1 MEECSS
7 IGRAPVS
14 KTGGW
19 GFESLLACH
28 PHPPPACR
36 GRERN
41 GRDVTM
47 SGVIGFWDQSRTFL
61 AQVRNEL
68 ERVTWPSK
76 KEVYATTFV
85 VILTSVFFGMYLWGV
100 DLLLNVL
107 IGWVFA
113 AFGVA

>member
-1 MEECSS
+1 
-7 IGRAPVS
+7 
-14 KTGGW
+14 
-19 GFESLLACH
+19 
-28 PHPPPACR
+28 
-36 GRERN
+36 
-41 GRDVTM
+41 M

-68 ERVTWPSK
+68 ERVTWPSN
-76 KEVYATTFV
+76 KEVDATTFV

>member
-1 MEECSS
+1 
-7 IGRAPVS
+7 
-14 KTGGW
+14 
-19 GFESLLACH
+19 
-28 PHPPPACR
+28 
-36 GRERN
+36 
-41 GRDVTM
+41 M
-47 SGVIGFWDQSRTFL
+47 SGVIGFWDQARTFL

-68 ERVTWPSK
+68 DRVTWPSK

-107 IGWVFA
+107 IGWVFT

>member
-1 MEECSS
+1 
-7 IGRAPVS
+7 
-14 KTGGW
+14 
-19 GFESLLACH
+19 
-28 PHPPPACR
+28 
-36 GRERN
+36 
-41 GRDVTM
+41 M

-61 AQVRNEL
+61 TQVRNEL
-68 ERVTWPSK
+68 DRVTWPSK

-107 IGWVFA
+107 IGWVFS

>member
-1 MEECSS
+1 
-7 IGRAPVS
+7 
-14 KTGGW
+14 
-19 GFESLLACH
+19 
-28 PHPPPACR
+28 
-36 GRERN
+36 
-41 GRDVTM
+41 M
-47 SGVIGFWDQSRTFL
+47 SGVIEFWDQSRTFL

>member
-1 MEECSS
+1 
-7 IGRAPVS
+7 
-14 KTGGW
+14 
-19 GFESLLACH
+19 
-28 PHPPPACR
+28 
-36 GRERN
+36 
-41 GRDVTM
+41 M

-61 AQVRNEL
+61 TQVRNEL

-85 VILTSVFFGMYLWGV
+85 VILTSIFFGMYLWGI

-107 IGWVFA
+107 VGWVFN

>member
-1 MEECSS
+1 MVEHRSPKPGAGGSS
-7 IGRAPVS
+7 PSWPAIHILH
-14 KTGGW
+14 
-19 GFESLLACH
+19 LLAGV
-28 PHPPPACR
+28 

-61 AQVRNEL
+61 TQVRNEL

-85 VILTSVFFGMYLWGV
+85 VILTSIFFGMYLWGI

-107 IGWVFA
+107 VGWVFN

>member
-1 MEECSS
+1 
-7 IGRAPVS
+7 
-14 KTGGW
+14 
-19 GFESLLACH
+19 
-28 PHPPPACR
+28 
-36 GRERN
+36 
-41 GRDVTM
+41 M

-61 AQVRNEL
+61 TQVRNEL

-85 VILTSVFFGMYLWGV
+85 VILTSIFFGMYLWGV

-107 IGWVFA
+107 IGWVFN

>member
-1 MEECSS
+1 
-7 IGRAPVS
+7 
-14 KTGGW
+14 
-19 GFESLLACH
+19 
-28 PHPPPACR
+28 
-36 GRERN
+36 
-41 GRDVTM
+41 M

-61 AQVRNEL
+61 TQVRNEL
-68 ERVTWPSK
+68 DRVTWPSK